1 MLIVVRPEKT
11 FERLVHLPRVASH
24 KRAPSAAGGLG
35 KAELH
40 FSRVLR
46 PSFLLLQTPAFY
58 SNHRQLEHILTQL
71 ATPMLA
77 QRKPSL
83 F

>member
-40 FSRVLR
+40 FSRLLR
-46 PSFLLLQTPAFY
+46 SSFLQTPAFY